1 MLLFQLL
8 LVACRG
14 DASPLGNV
22 GCLYDYGPLSD
33 LSTQVLHQNSTT
45 QTVSWQQEPRTRG
58 TFRLLI
64 SCVITLSLC
73 VWTAIHLNIVR
84 SCIQAGNWCTDEII
98 QPRQHTSGFRHYKKK
113 MRWVLMGLFAP
124 EVVVY
129 VAWRQYKSASVL
141 TKSMN
146 EIFEQTHQE
155 RKHPWTNVHSF
166 YAGMGGFVIDTTDS
180 LKGPYTWDSPRLS
193 LGSRGALF
201 VARHGGCIPDISKAS
216 IFDRSKADNVG
227 KFLACLQAGWA
238 IVQCTGRLASHLPLT
253 LLEINT
259 LGHVLCAFLMYL
271 FWLQKPLDVNE
282 PTVLIGE
289 WTHPMCAWLLMSN
302 SFSSRSKE
310 WGIELSSLYVY
321 PRGAGE
327 KCEAKSGPD
336 DIVSETESD
345 PAFIRVPQSADSSP
359 KVLDP
364 PPVSLQEHEILSG
377 TIFSPRP
384 NIRSKGGNPALAT
397 PNPIRTIN
405 LDFVT
410 VNRWR
415 LASHFVSEH
424 WNVIGIDPVKALP
437 EGPLDPN
444 AIDFID
450 LIMLEVPDW
459 PGLDQLYGHTNSTCA
474 KLWAATILYGG
485 LHAGAWSSIFPSSTE
500 ALLWRISAVLIAG
513 SGLTAS
519 VIAVIKHWKDQDDW
533 KQTLRSYAYR
543 FLAMTPKAECAMVI
557 GLGEATFCAY
567 SLTIMAVVPT
577 FVLARVYLV
586 VEAFISLRDLPIEAY
601 QTSAWTQW
609 IPHL

>member
-1 MLLFQLL
+1 
-8 LVACRG
+8 
-14 DASPLGNV
+14 
-22 GCLYDYGPLSD
+22 
-33 LSTQVLHQNSTT
+33 
-45 QTVSWQQEPRTRG
+45 
-58 TFRLLI
+58 
-64 SCVITLSLC
+64 
-73 VWTAIHLNIVR
+73 
-84 SCIQAGNWCTDEII
+84 
-98 QPRQHTSGFRHYKKK
+98 
-113 MRWVLMGLFAP
+113 MGLFAP

-129 VAWRQYKSASVL
+129 VAWRQYQSASVL

-166 YAGMGGFVIDTTDS
+166 YAGMGGLVIDTIDS
-180 LKGPYTWDSPRLS
+180 LEGPYMWDSPRLS
-193 LGSRGALF
+193 LGSRGVLF
-201 VARHGGCIPDISKAS
+201 VARHGGCISVISKAS

-227 KFLACLQAGWA
+227 KFLACLQAEWV

-259 LGHVLCAFLMYL
+259 LGHVFCALLMYL

-282 PTVLIGE
+282 PTVLTGE

-321 PRGAGE
+321 PRGADE
-327 KCEAKSGPD
+327 LLPFVDLPSDPARNNDRECEAECGQD
-336 DIVSETESD
+336 DMVFETESET
-345 PAFIRVPQSADSSP
+345 AFIRVSRSVDSSP

-364 PPVSLQEHEILSG
+364 SSVPLQEHEILSG
-377 TIFSPRP
+377 TMFEPRP
-384 NIRSKGGNPALAT
+384 NVRPKGGNSALAIS
-397 PNPIRTIN
+397 NPIRTIN
-405 LDFVT
+405 LDLAT
-410 VNRWR
+410 VNRWK

-424 WNVIGIDPVKALP
+424 WNVIGIDPIEALP
-437 EGPLDPN
+437 EGPLAPD
-444 AIDFID
+444 AFDFID

-459 PGLDQLYGHTNSTCA
+459 PGLDQLYGNTNSTCA

-500 ALLWRISAVLIAG
+500 ALLWKVSAILIAG
-513 SGLTAS
+513 SGLIAS
-519 VIAVIKHWKDQDDW
+519 VIAIIKHWKDQDDW

-543 FLAMTPKAECAMVI
+543 YLAMTPKAECAMVI
-557 GLGEATFCAY
+557 GLSEATFCAY
-567 SLTIMAVVPT
+567 SLTITTVVPT

-586 VEAFISLRDLPIEAY
+586 VEAFISLRDLPVEAY
-601 QTSAWTQW
+601 QTPAWTQW